1 VKVLVKISLN
11 SATRKCVA
19 DSSFLGF
26 EGENQANTLVFSFAD
41 GFIEGTAVLNI
52 KRGKDIGFVAVDK
65 MIQTYELP
73 VKSSLLTQIG
83 EVEFQF
89 VLTKSDG
96 TIIKFDSFIMTVEDA
111 IDTDVPLPEEYPSWV
126 EMANTKLSE
135 VDVALENTIKAT
147 SNANQVANDLIFAKQ
162 NGDFDGR
169 DGVDGTNGVSPTF
182 GTTQVEGGVRI
193 TITDVDGTKEV
204 FLKDGPQGIQGPQGE
219 TGPKGEKGE
228 QGKTGAQG
236 PKGEIGATGLQGLRG
251 PMGPQGPQG
260 EKGAD
265 GTVAFDQLTDA
276 QKASL
281 KGEKGDKGDKGDK
294 GATGE
299 QGPKGDTGATG
310 PQGNTGPQGPRGE
323 KGDTGSQGPQGRAG
337 TAGSDGYSPIAIVEQ
352 TSTGAKITITDKN
365 GTTTAN
371 VLNGKDGEGG
381 SGGGITLDTAM
392 SDTSENA
399 VQNKVIKAYV
409 DGLIGDI
416 ESLLAEV

>member
-1 VKVLVKISLN
+1 VKELVKISLN

-26 EGENQANTLVFSFAD
+26 EGENQANRLVFSFAD

-52 KRGKDIGFVAVDK
+52 KRGKDIGFVAVEK
-65 MIQTYELP
+65 MQQTYELP

-83 EVEFQF
+83 DVEFQF

-147 SNANQVANDLIFAKQ
+147 ANAEQVANDLIFAKQ
-162 NGDFDGR
+162 NGDFDGK
-169 DGVDGTNGVSPTF
+169 DGVDGANGVSPTF
-182 GTTQVEGGVRI
+182 QTIQVEGGARI

-204 FLKDGPQGIQGPQGE
+204 FLKDGPQGA
-219 TGPKGEKGE
+219 TGPRGEAGPRGE
-228 QGKTGAQG
+228 RGATGLTGPQG
-236 PKGEIGATGLQGLRG
+236 PKGEVGATGLQGPRG
-251 PMGPQGPQG
+251 ATGPQGPRG
-260 EKGAD
+260 ERGID
-265 GTVAFDQLTDA
+265 GTVAFDELTDA

-281 KGEKGDKGDKGDK
+281 RGEKGDRGDRGDR
-294 GATGE
+294 GPQGE
-299 QGPKGDTGATG
+299 QGPAGPRGETGA
-310 PQGNTGPQGPRGE
+310 TGPQGPRGE
-323 KGDTGSQGPQGRAG
+323 TGAAGPQGPQGRAG
-337 TAGSDGYSPIAIVEQ
+337 ATGSDGYSPTAIVEQ

-371 VLNGKDGEGG
+371 VLNGKDGEVPYTLV
-381 SGGGITLDTAM
+381 TLD
-392 SDTSENA
+392 S
-399 VQNKVIKAYV
+399 
-409 DGLIGDI
+409 
-416 ESLLAEV
+416 LAEYNALVTAGTVDDNTYYFIKGE